1 MESTK
6 EKLKKI
12 ATEREKIHEDHAS
25 SRPLS
30 KNYEYIGLVGES
42 EFANQFNYKID
53 EKLRPSG
60 DGGKDFNSPLGL
72 IDIKTARKAFNL
84 IVEKGK
90 VDSDIYVLAQYCDE
104 TESATLLGW
113 ASKKEILNAPTKDFG
128 YKIINH
134 YISKDNLRSITSLK
148 EKLGIEVDPFDF

>member
-90 VDSDIYVLAQYCDE
+90 VDSDIYVY
-104 TESATLLGW
+104 
-113 ASKKEILNAPTKDFG
+113 
-128 YKIINH
+128 
-134 YISKDNLRSITSLK
+134 LRS
-148 EKLGIEVDPFDF
+148 